1 MRESAGWGLR
11 ARSGPAVCPIHRILC
26 DGWESTRFAV
36 ILCAVELALLFL
48 AVPAIEQIANRFS
61 PRFVGFRFRL
71 ALFGALGSI
80 GRAGLFRFAA
90 RRTAVGEAGLVRLEF
105 KFFLT
110 DNEKFFGK

>member
-1 MRESAGWGLR
+1 M
-11 ARSGPAVCPIHRILC
+11 H
-26 DGWESTRFAV
+26 FAV

-48 AVPAIEQIANRFS
+48 AVPAIEQVANRFS
-61 PRFVGFRFRL
+61 PCFVGFRFRL

-105 KFFLT
+105 KLFLT
-110 DNEKFFGK
+110 DNADFDGK